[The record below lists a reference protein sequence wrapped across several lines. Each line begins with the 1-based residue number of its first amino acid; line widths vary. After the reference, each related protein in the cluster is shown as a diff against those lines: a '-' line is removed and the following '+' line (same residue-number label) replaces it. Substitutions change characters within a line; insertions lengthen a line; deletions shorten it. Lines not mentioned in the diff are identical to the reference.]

1 MCEVCGSPF
10 GKMKRVI
17 GELLDLAENGTMAT
31 ERSDAVHDEV
41 VTAIENV
48 DGTLCECG
56 DRMGTV
62 ELQYVCDRRLD
73 RIADIIFEG
82 ENLEDYGG
90 DP

>member
-10 GKMKRVI
+10 GKIKRVI

-41 VTAIENV
+41 VTAIANV

-56 DRMGTV
+56 DCMGTV
-62 ELQYVCDRRLD
+62 ELQSVCAQWLD

-82 ENLEDYGG
+82 EDLEDYGG
-90 DP
+90 DA

>member
-1 MCEVCGSPF
+1 MCEVCGSTF
-10 GKMKRVI
+10 GKIKRVI
-17 GELLDLAENGTMAT
+17 GELVDLAEKGTMTT
-31 ERSDAVHDEV
+31 ERSDAVQDEL

-48 DGTLCECG
+48 GGTLCECG

-62 ELQYVCDRRLD
+62 ELQYVCARWLD

-82 ENLEDYGG
+82 EDLENYGG